1 MTSQLSGPM
10 RPGHQRLAALLPLL
24 LGLIPCAASHAA
36 PQTEQVY
43 GVTSSQF
50 LVSWNSSAPAAMTSG
65 VALTGLQFNEQILA
79 IDFRPATGAL
89 LGVGSSNRLYDINRI
104 TGLAT
109 QIGAVFSIPLNG
121 SQFGYDFN
129 PTIDRSR
136 VDTDVNRNY
145 VVHPDTAG
153 ITQATDLFFAAGD
166 VNAGID
172 PNVVHIAY
180 TNSFPGATL
189 TQLYGIDTNL
199 DVLVTQANSAGTL
212 GTVGGL
218 GINVNG
224 IGGFD
229 ISGATGIA
237 YASLIP
243 EGSSQSSFYRL
254 NLATGQATLVGQIG
268 AGNFI
273 TALTV
278 NAVPEPAGLVVSGL
292 LAAGLGISRRRRS

>member
-1 MTSQLSGPM
+1 MIPM
-10 RPGHQRLAALLPLL
+10 SCSPGRPGRLSLTALSALL
-24 LGLIPCAASHAA
+24 LGLLPAGWAIAV
-36 PQTEQVY
+36 PQAEQVY
-43 GVTSSQF
+43 GVTSNQF
-50 LVSWNSSAPAAMTSG
+50 LVSWNSTSPAAMTSG

-79 IDFRPATGAL
+79 IDFRPANGAL

-104 TGLAT
+104 TGVAS

-136 VDTDVNRNY
+136 IDTDVNRNY

-153 ITQATDLFFAAGD
+153 ITQTTDLFFGAADTNFG
-166 VNAGID
+166 VD
-172 PNVVHIAY
+172 PNVVHIGY
-180 TNSFPGATL
+180 TNSFAGATS

-199 DVLVTQANSAGTL
+199 DILVTQANSAGTL

-229 ISGATGIA
+229 ISGATGFA
-237 YASLIP
+237 YAALIP
-243 EGSSQSSFYRL
+243 EGSSQSNFYRL
-254 NLATGQATLVGQIG
+254 NLATGQATLLGQIG

-273 TALTV
+273 TALAV
-278 NAVPEPAGLVVSGL
+278 HAVPEPAGLVVSGL
-292 LAAGLGISRRRRS
+292 LVAGLGVFRRRRG